1 VSRKFYTQWPRL
13 PIGNHDVCLLGGECS
28 KTVTMAKRLFY
39 DLHASA
45 GLFVKSVGC
54 ERLSGDCDTPDA
66 LKQAWY
72 IEEVPISNETSYPC
86 HGAGVNL
93 C

>member
-1 VSRKFYTQWPRL
+1 
-13 PIGNHDVCLLGGECS
+13 VCLLDGECS
-28 KTVTMAKRLFY
+28 KTATMAKRLFY

-45 GLFVKSVGC
+45 GLFAKFVGS

-72 IEEVPISNETSYPC
+72 IEYPMRTATHATVPASIY
-86 HGAGVNL
+86 VNGDSRG
-93 C
+93 